1 MVVGSGTPGIT
12 LFAPTSERSE
22 SATSGAPLYFT
33 ENTAGDLDR
42 LKLDVSVVRLVVR
55 SIPEKLL
62 VFSVVLRFA
71 GASSGFAWAVMP
83 NTLTDNAIVNSN
95 RLSMRG
101 KDSRVFEIEKRTNRS
116 NYCSVSGQMWN
127 GLEPEKM

>member
-1 MVVGSGTPGIT
+1 MVDGSGTPGIT

-42 LKLDVSVVRLVVR
+42 LKLKGVSFVRLVVR
-55 SIPEKLL
+55 SIPEELL
-62 VFSVVLRFA
+62 VFSVVLRFV
-71 GASSGFAWAVMP
+71 GASSGFAWAVIP

-101 KDSRVFEIEKRTNRS
+101 KNSR
-116 NYCSVSGQMWN
+116 
-127 GLEPEKM
+127 GLR